1 MEYCTFENSLPDE
14 LKGRPGAKM
23 RPPSRQWVVDALLR
37 RGSPS
42 CGAPSQF
49 IALASQY
56 RLFQFECQTL
66 CHAAGD
72 PL

>member
-1 MEYCTFENSLPDE
+1 
-14 LKGRPGAKM
+14 
-23 RPPSRQWVVDALLR
+23 LLR

-56 RLFQFECQTL
+56 MRLL
-66 CHAAGD
+66 V
-72 PL
+72 PLYT

>member
-1 MEYCTFENSLPDE
+1 
-14 LKGRPGAKM
+14 
-23 RPPSRQWVVDALLR
+23 LLR